1 MAQAVYA
8 LCALTSAACAILLW
22 RGYHRSRVRL
32 LFWSAWCFAGL
43 GLNNLLLF
51 IDLILVPDV
60 DLSIWRK
67 LPAVLGVSV
76 LIYGLV
82 TDS

>member
-1 MAQAVYA
+1 MAQAVY
-8 LCALTSAACAILLW
+8 LLSALTSAACVVLLW
-22 RGYHRSRVRL
+22 RGYRRSGVKL
-32 LFWSAWCFAGL
+32 LFWSALCFVGL

-67 LPAVLGVSV
+67 LPAVLGVCV

>member
-1 MAQAVYA
+1 MAQLVYLLSA
-8 LCALTSAACAILLW
+8 LNSGACAVLLW
-22 RGYHRSRVRL
+22 RGYRRSTVKL
-32 LFWSAWCFAGL
+32 LFWSALCFVGL